1 MSQIKL
7 PEGKRHFSYSPT
19 HSILFTGSLLCWVVL
34 DVGILRAVGRYVE
47 LRNETGD
54 ICCLKENLT

>member
-7 PEGKRHFSYSPT
+7 PEGKRYHCYSPT
-19 HSILFTGSLLCWVVL
+19 YSVLFTGSSIPAPVL
-34 DVGILRAVGRYVE
+34 DVGILRAVGRCVQF
-47 LRNETGD
+47 RSETGD

>member
-7 PEGKRHFSYSPT
+7 PEGKRHLCYSPT
-19 HSILFTGSLLCWVVL
+19 YSVLFTGSLIPALVF
-34 DVGILRAVGRYVE
+34 DVGILRAVGRYVHF
-47 LRNETGD
+47 RSETGD